1 MQPMQIWGLTG
12 GIASGKS
19 TVAQLLVAHGVPV
32 VDADALYHR
41 LIAPHGGAPSDLAAR
56 VSARFGG
63 CLLPDGSLDRR
74 TLGARVFADAAE
86 KAALEA
92 ITHPVVA
99 AAAQAALEALS
110 RKGHALSVYDIPL
123 LYERDLARRYDG
135 VAVVWVPRAVQ
146 VARLCARDR
155 LEPTSAAQRID
166 AQLSLDDKRQRAD
179 VVLDNSQGPK
189 QLALQVRAWLAALGA
204 LAPAAP

>member
-1 MQPMQIWGLTG
+1 MQHMQIWGLTG

-19 TVAQLLVAHGVPV
+19 TVTQLLLAHGVPV

-41 LIAPHGGAPSDLAAR
+41 LIAPQGGAPSDLARR
-56 VSARFGG
+56 VSAHFGG

-74 TLGARVFADAAE
+74 ALGARVFASAAD

-99 AAAQAALEALS
+99 HAAQAQLAALG
-110 RKGHALSVYDIPL
+110 RKGHPLAVYDIPL
-123 LYERDLARRYDG
+123 LYERELASHYDG

-146 VARLCARDR
+146 LARLCARDGV
-155 LEPTSAAQRID
+155 EAHSAAQRID
-166 AQLSLDDKRQRAD
+166 AQLPLDDKRARAD
-179 VVLDNSQGPK
+179 VVLDNSQGPQ
-189 QLALQVRAWLAALGA
+189 QLAQQVRAWLRALNVDV
-204 LAPAAP
+204 PKHD